1 MHRHTGNIEVSSM
14 FGPIYAH
21 AYDTLYRDKDYLEE
35 SALIQR
41 LFQQYHKGSLRTV
54 LDLGCGTGN
63 HALPLCRAGY
73 EVVGVDFSEDMLAEA
88 RRKATEAGSRVAVFH
103 HADIRSLELKQMFD
117 AGLMMF
123 AVLGYQLENAD
134 VLAALKSVRSHLRRD
149 GLLLF
154 DVWYGPAVLTEG
166 PSQRVKV
173 IPTDE
178 GQVLR
183 VASGRLDGRRQV
195 CTVRYQLWELRQRQ
209 LVSSVEETHRMR
221 YFFPLELEFF
231 LECAG
236 FRLRELR
243 GFPDFDRPADETTWN
258 VMGVASAV

>member
-1 MHRHTGNIEVSSM
+1 MSSM
-14 FGPIYAH
+14 FGPVYANV
-21 AYDTLYRDKDYLEE
+21 YDTLYRDKDYTAE

-41 LFQQYHKGSLRTV
+41 LFHQYHKGSLRTV
-54 LDLGCGTGN
+54 LDLGCGTGS

-73 EVVGVDFSEDMLAEA
+73 EVVGVDCSQDMLAEA
-88 RRKATEAGSRVAVFH
+88 RRKATEAGSKEAVFH
-103 HADIRSLELKQMFD
+103 HADIRCLDLKQTFD

-134 VLAALKSVRSHLRRD
+134 VLATLKSARSHLRSD

-154 DVWYGPAVLTEG
+154 DVWYGPAVLTER
-166 PSQRVKV
+166 PSQRVKM
-173 IPTDE
+173 IPTAE

-183 VASGRLDGRRQV
+183 VASGQIDGRRHV
-195 CTVRYQLWELRQRQ
+195 CTVQYQLWELKQRQ
-209 LVSSVEETHRMR
+209 LVSCIEETHRMR

-243 GFPDFDRPADETTWN
+243 AFPDFDRDADETTWN
-258 VMGVASAV
+258 VMCVANAV

>member
-1 MHRHTGNIEVSSM
+1 MSSM
-14 FGPIYAH
+14 FGPVYAH
-21 AYDTLYRDKDYLEE
+21 VYDTLYRDKDYTTE

-41 LFQQYHKGSLRTV
+41 LFDKYHKGSLRTV

-63 HALPLCRAGY
+63 HAFQLCRAGY
-73 EVVGVDFSEDMLAEA
+73 EVVGVDLSEDMLVQA
-88 RRKATEAGSRVAVFH
+88 RRKAAEGGRGEAAVFH
-103 HADIRSLELKQMFD
+103 HADIRYLELKQTFD

-123 AVLGYQLENAD
+123 AVLGYQLENVD
-134 VLAALKSVRSHLRRD
+134 VVAALKSARSHLRSD

-154 DVWYGPAVLTEG
+154 DVWYGPAVLTER

-173 IPTDE
+173 ISTAE

-183 VASGRLDGRRQV
+183 VASGQIDGRYHV
-195 CTVRYQLWELRQRQ
+195 CTVQYQLWELRQRE
-209 LVSSVEETHRMR
+209 LVSSIEETHRMR

-236 FRLRELR
+236 FRMRDLRA
-243 GFPDFDRPADETTWN
+243 FPDFDRPADETTWN
-258 VMGVASAV
+258 VMCVANAV